1 MGAGGGGASIASW
14 LVGPRVR
21 AAAASP
27 LFVGGSSRRSLLPR
41 SPPPASSLLVVRVP
55 SPSRPACAAVLVPR
69 AAVLRAAPASIAQHL
84 PWVRGVTC
92 RIAHWCHSLTPTP
105 RSGPAATDSWHQ
117 RRAQMARDYDRIWR
131 EQRTHAVHYHFQ
143 APLTDS
149 GTDGDPPRTTHPGGV
164 VRYRRHS
171 HARYARMPARTQ
183 AHQTAANPLA
193 SSSRSEPCGPI
204 PEPLCPTSWAR
215 GAPRDSCNRDR
226 SATPRLPPAPAR
238 ARPHQPPPPPP
249 PSSAVAQEPRSQ
261 RRQCCGRS
269 RSPKHNSP

>member
-1 MGAGGGGASIASW
+1 
-14 LVGPRVR
+14 
-21 AAAASP
+21 
-27 LFVGGSSRRSLLPR
+27 
-41 SPPPASSLLVVRVP
+41 
-55 SPSRPACAAVLVPR
+55 
-69 AAVLRAAPASIAQHL
+69 
-84 PWVRGVTC
+84 
-92 RIAHWCHSLTPTP
+92 
-105 RSGPAATDSWHQ
+105 
-117 RRAQMARDYDRIWR
+117 MARDYDRIWR

-215 GAPRDSCNRDR
+215 GAPRDSCNRGRDR
-226 SATPRLPPAPAR
+226 SATPRLPPAPAPAR

-249 PSSAVAQEPRSQ
+249 SSSVAQEPRSQ

-269 RSPKHNSP
+269 RSPTHRASERATAFARK